1 MSTKKRR
8 IVIERIK
15 LRKIGLFSFIRRY
28 KFVMCISDKS
38 NSFSISLSVKDENSY
53 FKGCMEYL
61 CVDSLFSYL
70 EFKDE
75 YKLENTVDNELKNIV
90 HKELKKEL
98 KNEFNNKVDN
108 KYENDFDNELKDKLK
123 DEYENKGD
131 NEYEN
136 KIDNEIKFVEEIKY
150 YENNFCAFKVYDGRI
165 YYLDYSD
172 LRISWNKIENRFKNE
187 LPCRWEKKE
196 NKDGNVFYI
205 NHNNC
210 TTTWKHPI
218 PSYRMVRIVQKIK
231 KYIFYS
237 KLRDFLYPFNS
248 QIISLSVKRNF
259 YVQST
264 ALKLIESTQA
274 DPLKNIFI
282 EFIDEIGED
291 HGALLREYFYKTS
304 LEIAQDYRIQD
315 VGGFYDVKP
324 MTEQYFKD
332 VEYLITENLK
342 KYIKIKNKPKNKFF
356 LKSEINEYKGEN
368 KAEDLKNKIGNNYL
382 ENSDKYSCEDKDEIK
397 YLENNFQSQKYHS
410 SNEIY
415 EKVKN
420 NSEDEFFKNQK
431 K

>member
-1 MSTKKRR
+1 MSTMKRR
-8 IVIERIK
+8 IVIEKIK
-15 LRKIGLFSFIRRY
+15 LNKIGLFSFIRRY
-28 KFVMCISDKS
+28 KFVMCISDKIGYI
-38 NSFSISLSVKDENSY
+38 FISSDETIRVRIFMDEILLNEFY
-53 FKGCMEYL
+53 FEYL

-75 YKLENTVDNELKNIV
+75 YKLENTVDNELKNI
-90 HKELKKEL
+90 
-98 KNEFNNKVDN
+98 
-108 KYENDFDNELKDKLK
+108 ELKDKLK

-136 KIDNEIKFVEEIKY
+136 DFDNKLKDELKDEYENKGDNEYENKVDNEIKFVEEIKY

-187 LPCRWEKKE
+187 LPCRWEMKE

-210 TTTWKHPI
+210 TTTWEHPI
-218 PSYRMVRIVQKIK
+218 PSYRMVRVVQKME

-237 KLRDFLYPFNS
+237 KFRDFLYPFNS

-274 DPLKNIFI
+274 DLLKNIFI

-315 VGGFYDVKP
+315 VGSFYDVKP

-368 KAEDLKNKIGNNYL
+368 KAENLKNKIGNNYL

-410 SNEIY
+410 SNEI
-415 EKVKN
+415 
-420 NSEDEFFKNQK
+420 
-431 K
+431 

>member
-1 MSTKKRR
+1 MDEILLNEFYFEVKNGNG
-8 IVIERIK
+8 IIEI
-15 LRKIGLFSFIRRY
+15 
-28 KFVMCISDKS
+28 
-38 NSFSISLSVKDENSY
+38 ENSY

-75 YKLENTVDNELKNIV
+75 YKLENTVDNELKNKIDNEFEY
-90 HKELKKEL
+90 KLKNKVDNEL
-98 KNEFNNKVDN
+98 KNEFNNKGDNKIDNKVDN
-108 KYENDFDNELKDKLK
+108 EFD
-123 DEYENKGD
+123 
-131 NEYEN
+131 N

-150 YENNFCAFKVYDGRI
+150 YKNNFCAFKVYDGRI

-196 NKDGNVFYI
+196 NKDGNIFYI

-218 PSYRMVRIVQKIK
+218 TSYRMVRIVQKME

-274 DPLKNIFI
+274 DLLKNIFI

-291 HGALLREYFYKTS
+291 HGALLREYFYETS
-304 LEIAQDYRIQD
+304 L
-315 VGGFYDVKP
+315 
-324 MTEQYFKD
+324 
-332 VEYLITENLK
+332 
-342 KYIKIKNKPKNKFF
+342 
-356 LKSEINEYKGEN
+356 
-368 KAEDLKNKIGNNYL
+368 
-382 ENSDKYSCEDKDEIK
+382 
-397 YLENNFQSQKYHS
+397 
-410 SNEIY
+410 
-415 EKVKN
+415 
-420 NSEDEFFKNQK
+420 
-431 K
+431 